1 MKDPLSQ
8 RIFSSYEWKGFHK
21 FRCFFCLETCQ
32 FREFRY
38 PYIIISSSYF
48 SCFVVERK
56 TKKGIYAIMKDKK
69 PDADEIIVS
78 RIYRRKEAHLSWKFK
93 S

>member
-1 MKDPLSQ
+1 
-8 RIFSSYEWKGFHK
+8 
-21 FRCFFCLETCQ
+21 
-32 FREFRY
+32 
-38 PYIIISSSYF
+38 
-48 SCFVVERK
+48 VVERK